1 MHTATRLLNGKILLI
16 AGRGSDTGG
25 GEVYDPA
32 AGSSTVC
39 CNAQTGR
46 YFHTASLLSDGRVLV
61 TGGYDGENKPT
72 RYAEVFD
79 AGTNSYLL
87 TASHMQKPRAWHTAT
102 VLLNG
107 QVLIAG
113 GTTGPTDHLV
123 RMSELFDPS
132 SRTFSLIHSM
142 HYSRQRH
149 TGSLLSDGNV
159 VLIGGYKEHHPVSMN
174 DSAEICDPYSLISCA
189 PSAYMPTGRA
199 QHTTTILQDGK
210 ILITGGNEGVG
221 LSSALLY
228 DLAAGFSPTGS
239 LVTGRYNHTATL
251 LQTGEVLVVGGYSS
265 TGGGLLT
272 SAELYNPATG
282 TFSPTGSL
290 NIGRHFHT
298 ATLLPDG
305 RVMVAGG
312 SGGGGVL
319 NSVEIY
325 TP

>member
-1 MHTATRLLNGKILLI
+1 M
-16 AGRGSDTGG
+16 
-25 GEVYDPA
+25 E
-32 AGSSTVC
+32 
-39 CNAQTGR
+39 
-46 YFHTASLLSDGRVLV
+46 
-61 TGGYDGENKPT
+61 
-72 RYAEVFD
+72 
-79 AGTNSYLL
+79 
-87 TASHMQKPRAWHTAT
+87 
-102 VLLNG
+102 
-107 QVLIAG
+107 VLIAG
-113 GTTGPTDHLV
+113 GTTGPTDDLV

-132 SRTFSLIHSM
+132 SRTFSLIHSL
-142 HYSRQRH
+142 HYSRQKH
-149 TGSLLSDGNV
+149 TASLLSDGNV
-159 VLIGGYKEHHPVSMN
+159 VLIGGYKEHLSMN
-174 DSAEICDPYSLISCA
+174 DSAEICDPHSIISCA
-189 PSAYMPTGRA
+189 PSAYMPNGLT
-199 QHTTTILQDGK
+199 QHTATVLQDGK
-210 ILITGGNEGVG
+210 ILITGGSGDV
-221 LSSALLY
+221 SSALLY
-228 DLAAGFSPTGS
+228 DPATGFSPTGS

-312 SGGGGVL
+312 SGGGGPL